1 MCVQITL
8 LTPISAAKQHILT
21 YYMQRDG
28 IVKSLEQLIP
38 QAQPAFNAH
47 PVDAQGLNNGTKSG
61 GGRRMRRW
69 PGLLI
74 ATFMGL
80 GWSSTCGADG
90 YTLSIGTSTTH
101 MLTGGLYALPFDLL
115 KDLEPVIQIGSEPLL
130 IVGKK

>member
-80 GWSSTCGADG
+80 GWSSTCGAEDYPARPISMIVPFPAGGPTDTVARFPPEKIPATLGHPPTTYNADG
-90 YTLSIGTSTTH
+90 
-101 MLTGGLYALPFDLL
+101 
-115 KDLEPVIQIGSEPLL
+115 
-130 IVGKK
+130 

>member
-61 GGRRMRRW
+61 GGRRMRRS

-80 GWSSTCGADG
+80 GWSSTCGAEDYPARPISMIVPFPAG
-90 YTLSIGTSTTH
+90 GATG
-101 MLTGGLYALPFDLL
+101 TGGRVPAG
-115 KDLEPVIQIGSEPLL
+115 K
-130 IVGKK
+130 VGAIFEHPPPHESCGG